1 MIDLRQFRQ
10 FVALAEELSFRRAAA
25 RLNMAQP
32 PLTAALRKLE
42 AELGAV
48 LIQRTNRVEGLT
60 AAGEVFLVEARRA
73 LAQAE
78 RAIQSAKRASQG
90 LKGSLRIAFV
100 ASAAHDVL
108 PQTLRAFRQRH
119 SDVEL
124 VLEEATT
131 AQQIAALRQD
141 RADIGFV
148 VPPLRDAEDL
158 AVVTIRSDHLLA
170 AIPEGH
176 PLAAQ
181 PSLSLADMASES
193 WILFPA
199 RHGPGLHQRIV
210 VACAQAGFAPVVAQ
224 EAVQMETIVGLVAG
238 GLGVSLV
245 PPSLARTGRRGVSFR
260 APVG

>member
-148 VPPLRDAEDL
+148 VPTFAR
-158 AVVTIRSDHLLA
+158 RRGSSRRHYSQR
-170 AIPEGH
+170 
-176 PLAAQ
+176 PLAGGD
-181 PSLSLADMASES
+181 SGGT
-193 WILFPA
+193 PA
-199 RHGPGLHQRIV
+199 GRTTKSVARRHGIRIV
-210 VACAQAGFAPVVAQ
+210 DS
-224 EAVQMETIVGLVAG
+224 
-238 GLGVSLV
+238 VSC
-245 PPSLARTGRRGVSFR
+245 PSRT
-260 APVG
+260 